1 MRLFVLDY
9 PGHPFAV
16 ELSRELARRGHE
28 VRHAYFAA
36 DAGPKG
42 RLERHPDDPPS
53 FSIQPIA
60 IRAAYSKSNL
70 VRRHRLDRAFGREA
84 ARALAAFAP
93 DVALVGQAPPNAL
106 PPLQA
111 AARRRG
117 IRLVLWLQ
125 DVFGLAAQ
133 ALIGDRWLGLG
144 RLAAGYYSL
153 MESRALARADHVV
166 AITDGFVPYLRAA
179 GLREDRISVIPNWG
193 PRSTVSPR
201 PKRTDWSQ
209 ARGLA
214 DKLVFSYSGTLGL
227 KHNPRLLHELA
238 KAFADRPD
246 VLVQVTCTG
255 VGGEWL
261 KSKARAEP
269 LASLA
274 VLPLV
279 PVSDLPDLYGAA
291 DVLVGLLEA
300 DAGAFSVPSK
310 ILAYLC
316 AGRPVLFS
324 APRDNLAAQVLMEAE
339 GGVLVPPDDTAAFIA
354 AARALADDPRRR
366 EALGRAGRAYAERTF
381 DIARIGGLFEAVLG
395 AAGPAGDRP

>member
-9 PGHPFAV
+9 PGHPFAI

-42 RLERHPDDPPS
+42 RLERQAEDPPS
-53 FSIQPIA
+53 FSVHPIA
-60 IRAAYSKSNL
+60 IAAAYSKSNL
-70 VRRHRLDRAFGREA
+70 IRRHRLDRAFGREA
-84 ARALAAFAP
+84 ARALEAFAP
-93 DVALVGQAPPNAL
+93 DAALVGQAPLNAL

-117 IRLVLWLQ
+117 VRYVLWLQ

-133 ALIGDRWLGLG
+133 ALISDRWLGLG
-144 RLAAGYYSL
+144 RLAAVYYRL
-153 MESRALARADHVV
+153 VESRALARADHVA
-166 AITDGFVPYLRAA
+166 AITEGFVPYLRAA
-179 GLREDRISVIPNWG
+179 GVPEGRISVIPNWG
-193 PRSTVSPR
+193 PLSAVAPR
-201 PKRTDWSQ
+201 PKQTAWSQ
-209 ARGLA
+209 TRGLA

-227 KHNPRLLHELA
+227 KHNPRLLYDLA
-238 KAFADRPD
+238 GAFADRPD
-246 VLVQVTCTG
+246 VIVQVTCTG
-255 VGGEWL
+255 AGGEWL
-261 KSKARAEP
+261 SRKAQAEP

-324 APRDNLAAQVLMEAE
+324 GPRDNLAAQVLTEAQA
-339 GGVLVPPDDTAAFIA
+339 GVLIPPDDEAAFIA

-381 DIARIGGLFEAVLG
+381 DITRIARQFETILASG
-395 AAGPAGDRP
+395 A

>member
-42 RLERHPDDPPS
+42 RLEHHPDDPPS
-53 FSIQPIA
+53 FSIRPIA
-60 IRAAYSKSNL
+60 IAAAYSKSDL

-84 ARALAAFAP
+84 ARALTAFAP
-93 DVALVGQAPPNAL
+93 DAALVGQVPLNAL

-111 AARRRG
+111 AARLCGARFA
-117 IRLVLWLQ
+117 LWLQ

-133 ALIGDRWLGLG
+133 ALISDRWLGLG
-144 RLAAGYYSL
+144 RVAAAYYSL

-166 AITDGFVPYLRAA
+166 AITEGFVPYLRAA
-179 GLREDRISVIPNWG
+179 GVHEGRISVIPNWG
-193 PRSTVSPR
+193 PLSAVAPR
-201 PKRTDWSQ
+201 PKQTAWSQ
-209 ARGLA
+209 SHGLA

-227 KHNPRLLHELA
+227 KHNPRLLYDLA

-255 VGGEWL
+255 AGGEWL
-261 KSKARAEP
+261 KSKAEAEP
-269 LASLA
+269 LAGLA

-310 ILAYLC
+310 VLAYLC

-324 APRDNLAAQVLMEAE
+324 GPKDNLAAEVLMEAKA
-339 GGVLVPPDDTAAFIA
+339 GVLIAPDDAAAFIA
-354 AARALADDPRRR
+354 AARALASDPQRR

-381 DIARIGGLFEAVLG
+381 DIVRIGGLFEAVLG
-395 AAGPAGDRP
+395 DAGPARV